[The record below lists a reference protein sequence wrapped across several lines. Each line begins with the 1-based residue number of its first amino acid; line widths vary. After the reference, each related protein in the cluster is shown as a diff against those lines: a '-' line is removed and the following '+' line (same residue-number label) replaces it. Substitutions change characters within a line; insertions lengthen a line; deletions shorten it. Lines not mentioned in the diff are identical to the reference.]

1 MANPNQTWKYFDKE
15 TGTWK
20 TVRKTIDK
28 KTGKKTGVAKL
39 EKQGVPV
46 AIFWL
51 KAGKETG
58 SYFTRINP
66 ENLPKGVPFKH
77 SAKKAAAS

>member
-1 MANPNQTWKYFDKE
+1 MANPNQTWKYFDLE
-15 TGTWK
+15 SNSWK
-20 TVRKTIDK
+20 TVRKTK
-28 KTGKKTGVAKL
+28 KKTGVATLQK
-39 EKQGVPV
+39 KGVPV

-58 SYFTRINP
+58 SYFTRHNP
-66 ENLPKGVPFKH
+66 ENLPEGVPFKH

>member
-1 MANPNQTWKYFDKE
+1 MANPNQTWKFFDLE
-15 TGTWK
+15 SNSWK
-20 TVRKTIDK
+20 TVRKTK
-28 KTGKKTGVAKL
+28 KKTGVATLQK
-39 EKQGVPV
+39 KGVPV

-58 SYFTRINP
+58 SFFTRFNADKLP
-66 ENLPKGVPFKH
+66 EGVPAKF